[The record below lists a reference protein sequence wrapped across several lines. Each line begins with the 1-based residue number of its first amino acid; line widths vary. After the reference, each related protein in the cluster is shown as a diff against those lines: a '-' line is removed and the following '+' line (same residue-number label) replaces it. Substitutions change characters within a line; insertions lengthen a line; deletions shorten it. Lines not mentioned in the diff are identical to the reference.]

1 MEGKRKLQGKSP
13 RVHGMVDAF
22 RYRVCQKQAH
32 IFLTPPPTRRGA
44 PPFFLYFSRNILGNP
59 YLKILDVIKLFVAWS
74 FNFDKF
80 RM

>member
-32 IFLTPPPTRRGA
+32 IFLTPSLIGRGA
-44 PPFFLYFSRNILGNP
+44 VRPSLLVLPFFSK
-59 YLKILDVIKLFVAWS
+59 YLEATHT
-74 FNFDKF
+74 
-80 RM
+80 